1 MADNWDE
8 GSDDEW
14 AVSDDDLD
22 KRLNQLNGPP
32 AATAANTTP
41 QFDEEEDLAVKERA
55 LAEKAKTQEL
65 RVRGNALAEKKAA
78 EQARIEEEEIARK
91 AVEIEAAAEANMSP
105 EERRLYQQR
114 LIEAADNALTDDL
127 FGNTGNT
134 TNAGKAATVS
144 ATSDVL
150 VLNDIKDHLKHA
162 RKTATAMREH
172 GKIHL
177 VSAFFK
183 ECIAQSAAVLDDDA
197 VSELI
202 KQLNVLKNEKT
213 QAAKRKVKGQANKA
227 KKADKE
233 SIEKARKMVE
243 TFGDNDKFD
252 QYDTIGEDFEDD
264 FF

>member
-1 MADNWDE
+1 MADNWD
-8 GSDDEW
+8 DDDDAGDDW
-14 AVSDDDLD
+14 DVSDDDLD
-22 KRLNQLNGPP
+22 KRLNNLG
-32 AATAANTTP
+32 AATTTAP
-41 QFDEEEDLAVKERA
+41 QFNDEEEDLAVKERA
-55 LAEKAKTQEL
+55 LAEKAKSQEL
-65 RVRGNALAEKKAA
+65 RLRGNVLAEKKAA

-91 AVEIEAAAEANMSP
+91 AVELEAEAEANMSP
-105 EERRLYQQR
+105 EERRVHQQR
-114 LIEAADNALTDDL
+114 RVEEADNALTADL
-127 FGNTGNT
+127 FGNTGNINADKAVT
-134 TNAGKAATVS
+134 TAAAGDSFILK
-144 ATSDVL
+144 
-150 VLNDIKDHLKHA
+150 DIKDHLKHA
-162 RKTATAMREH
+162 RKTATALREH

-177 VSAFFK
+177 VAAFFK
-183 ECIAQSAAVLDDDA
+183 ECLAQSSAVLDDDA

-252 QYDTIGEDFEDD
+252 QYDTLGEDFEDS